1 MGLFDDLPDG
11 EPTPNAAPSY
21 GVPQMRPTGTGP
33 QIGGQTGN
41 QTGGGMFDD
50 LPDDRSGSGGE
61 GGAPNVA
68 AEEPSIF
75 SKMLTGRE
83 NTLTGAQQGT
93 NPAVYH
99 GDGKY
104 LRKPL
109 GFVTGEG
116 KNGALF
122 YEEDGQPMVVN
133 PREHI
138 VLTDPANGKMTVF
151 QRNSEWDEGAT
162 AGVSRVI
169 TEGLLP
175 NPLGIGRAA
184 NTALG
189 SPHLGAYS
197 TTRAAE
203 AAEDLAAAQRLNIDL
218 PGVVFSTKPVRGLA
232 KSLEETPL
240 IGAPLHNSVTGA
252 YQGMSDAAEAIAN
265 QMSRVSTFD
274 QAGQTLQTGLDRFRT
289 AGINRI
295 EPPILEGMDVTTTNP
310 VVPGSMTTADAAR
323 RATSAE
329 QIAPTIGAN
338 TVQTSRGVAV
348 PPPAPTTAIL
358 RARTTAEAL
367 SDAEIARLIRAPS
380 SQTSF
385 AARQEALYERAFRN
399 LPDLFRSDGTVN
411 PNVFGTPNSAAVARG
426 MLQGEQAARISG
438 GVLEGRFGPLVEA
451 LSNARVNFSL
461 DSLRAART
469 EVGRALSSFGNYD
482 ARLDRSQLR
491 QLYGAISQDLEMGLR
506 DLANR
511 AILGTR
517 ASNRAGESYFG
528 GTGQQLVTPEQARAA
543 VQALRDYRI
552 ADRFTRVG
560 MQRMDNFMSILDA
573 ANPERAAQRLIQAT
587 LEGGRGNQQ
596 LVATALGAL
605 RPVERND
612 IGALVLRNMGKPLPS
627 ARGVA
632 QETGFSP
639 QSFTT
644 RWNAMDQRSRE
655 MLFGGDVARSI
666 NDLYRV
672 ANRIANIE
680 ALANVS
686 RSGVNAMNLGGL
698 VGLLMSLA
706 RGDVILPMAVGG
718 GGALISTILS
728 SPLYARWA
736 TGYMSL
742 KAQAIRSPQQ
752 VNAALIAHINRLQ
765 QMATKDVSLAPLV
778 RAVEAEN
785 GIGQRDGGNRQPNS
799 NLGAPKKNGGKADAR
814 DHRRMLARDK

>member
-1 MGLFDDLPDG
+1 MELFEDLPDAQQPQAG
-11 EPTPNAAPSY
+11 SGQVQQGASPRESY
-21 GVPQMRPTGTGP
+21 GIPKLAQS
-33 QIGGQTGN
+33 QTNGDV
-41 QTGGGMFDD
+41 GGGMFDD
-50 LPDDRSGSGGE
+50 LPDARGGSGGGPGDDSSRANE
-61 GGAPNVA
+61 DAPNA
-68 AEEPSIF
+68 F
-75 SKMLTGRE
+75 SQMLSSRQNVLG
-83 NTLTGAQQGT
+83 GAQQGT
-93 NPAVYH
+93 NPSVYH

-109 GFVTGEG
+109 GFVSGEG
-116 KNGALF
+116 KNGVLF
-122 YEEDGQPMVVN
+122 YEDEGTILPVN
-133 PREHI
+133 PKEHI
-138 VLTDPANGKMTVF
+138 VLTDPANGKLTVF
-151 QRNSEWDEGAT
+151 ERNPEWDEGAT
-162 AGVSRVI
+162 AGASRVI
-169 TEGLLP
+169 SEGLLP

-184 NTALG
+184 TTALG
-189 SPHLGAYS
+189 SPSLGAYS
-197 TTRAAE
+197 AARAAE
-203 AAEDLAAAQRLNIDL
+203 AAEDLAAAGRLNIPV

-252 YQGMSDAAEAIAN
+252 YQGMADAVDTIAN
-265 QMSRVSTFD
+265 QMSRVSKFD

-295 EPPILEGMDVTTTNP
+295 EPPILEGLNVTTTNP
-310 VVPGSMTTADAAR
+310 VVPGALTTADAAR
-323 RATSAE
+323 RARAAE
-329 QIAPTIGAN
+329 QIAPTVGAN
-338 TVQTSRGVAV
+338 AVQTSRGVTV
-348 PPPAPTTAIL
+348 PPPMPTTAIM

-380 SQTSF
+380 AQTSF

-399 LPDLFRSDGTVN
+399 VPDLFKADGTVN

-451 LSNARVNFSL
+451 LSNSKVNFSL
-461 DSLRAART
+461 ESLRAART
-469 EVGRALSSFGNYD
+469 EIGRALGSFGTYD

-511 AILGTR
+511 AIMGTR
-517 ASNRAGESYFG
+517 PSNRAQDSYFG
-528 GTGQQLVTPEQARAA
+528 GPGRQLVTPEQARAA

-605 RPVERND
+605 RPAERSD
-612 IGALVLRNMGKPLPS
+612 IGALVLRNLGKPVPS

-639 QSFTT
+639 QTFTT
-644 RWNAMDQRSRE
+644 RWNAMDPRSRD
-655 MLFGGDVARSI
+655 MLFGGEVARPIS
-666 NDLYRV
+666 DLYRV

-698 VGLLMSLA
+698 AAFLMSLA
-706 RGDVILPMAVGG
+706 RGDVILPAVVGG
-718 GGALISTILS
+718 GGAVFSAILS

-736 TGYMSL
+736 TRYMQL
-742 KAQAIRSPQQ
+742 KAEAIRSPQQ
-752 VNAALIAHINRLQ
+752 VNAALVSHINRLS
-765 QMATKDVSLAPLV
+765 QMASKDITLAPLV

-785 GIGQRDGGNRQPNS
+785 GIGERNRGNRQQ
-799 NLGAPKKNGGKADAR
+799 
-814 DHRRMLARDK
+814 